1 MKRLNNNRVSKV
13 RLTESKLRNIVSE
26 SVKNALKHII
36 NEEYNINQLIDN
48 SNLSEDEKDWL
59 QMIANNYPEL
69 FNTAINSDSYR
80 EFLYSLND
88 NQDNHLTNS
97 DLRHFYDLVKDNM
110 IY

>member
-1 MKRLNNNRVSKV
+1 MKSTLLENRLRH
-13 RLTESKLRNIVSE
+13 IISE
-26 SVKNALKHII
+26 SVRKTLNNLI

-88 NQDNHLTNS
+88 NQDNYLTNS
-97 DLRHFYDLVKDNM
+97 DLRYFYDLVKDNM
-110 IY
+110 ID